1 MGMLTVRENI
11 SFAASLKLPQ
21 HTSDNV
27 RKERVNQVIGELG
40 LTACAETRVSA
51 SNMYKNM

>member
-27 RKERVNQVIGELG
+27 RKERVNQVIEELG